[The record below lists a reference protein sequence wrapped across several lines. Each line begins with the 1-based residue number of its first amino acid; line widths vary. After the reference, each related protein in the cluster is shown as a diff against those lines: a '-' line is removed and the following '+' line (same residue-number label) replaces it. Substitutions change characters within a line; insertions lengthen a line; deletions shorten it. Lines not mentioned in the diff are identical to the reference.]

1 MKEIKDPYS
10 ETELEQIA
18 KETDTI
24 AVKLESLN
32 SLCGI
37 CENSRISIVKPNA
50 NTNAVIFDYLERQE
64 ALTIRCDAN
73 GCAINQA
80 ENIKFCDSFV
90 EDKQKK
96 DRLINGFVF
105 KKRLFSI

>member
-1 MKEIKDPYS
+1 MKTIKDPYS

-24 AVKLESLN
+24 AVKLKSLN

-50 NTNAVIFDYLERQE
+50 NTNAVIFDYLESQE
-64 ALTIRCDAN
+64 TLTIRCDAN
-73 GCAINQA
+73 GCTINQA

-96 DRLINGFVF
+96 RSPTQWFCFQKN
-105 KKRLFSI
+105 

>member
-1 MKEIKDPYS
+1 MKTIKDPYS

-18 KETDTI
+18 KETNTMPTSL
-24 AVKLESLN
+24 KSLN
-32 SLCGI
+32 SLCGM
-37 CENSRISIVKPNA
+37 CENSRISIVKP
-50 NTNAVIFDYLERQE
+50 TNAVIFDYLDRQE
-64 ALTIRCDAN
+64 TLTIRCDAN

-96 DRLINGFVF
+96 DHLLNGFVF
-105 KKRLFSI
+105 KKTSLF

>member
-1 MKEIKDPYS
+1 MKTIKDPYS

-24 AVKLESLN
+24 AVKLKSLN
-32 SLCGI
+32 SLCGM

-50 NTNAVIFDYLERQE
+50 NTNAVIFDCLESQE
-64 ALTIRCDAN
+64 TLTIRCDAN

-96 DRLINGFVF
+96 DRLLNGFVF
-105 KKRLFSI
+105 KKTSLF

>member
-1 MKEIKDPYS
+1 MKTIKDPYS

-24 AVKLESLN
+24 AVKLKSLN

-37 CENSRISIVKPNA
+37 CENSRISIVKPNDT
-50 NTNAVIFDYLERQE
+50 NTVIFDCLESQE
-64 ALTIRCDAN
+64 TLTIRCDAN

-96 DRLINGFVF
+96 DHLLNGFVF
-105 KKRLFSI
+105 KKRLNTF

>member
-1 MKEIKDPYS
+1 MKTITSPYS
-10 ETELEQIA
+10 DHELEQIA
-18 KETDTI
+18 QETDTI
-24 AVKLESLN
+24 AVKLKSLN

-50 NTNAVIFDYLERQE
+50 NTNAVIFDYLDHQE
-64 ALTIRCDAN
+64 TLTIRCDAN

-80 ENIKFCDSFV
+80 ENIKFCDSFI

-96 DRLINGFVF
+96 DRLLNGFVF
-105 KKRLFSI
+105 KKTSLF